1 MNAQKKA
8 ALIAGLK
15 AEGRM
20 DDRELFVFNNA
31 KSLPG
36 GSFGL
41 CLVSIAG
48 TTLYISDTDMA
59 SNVGR
64 LIAAIP
70 FAEMQNFKASTFPLN
85 PYAKFHWNGTP
96 VHLSGISKEMLAAV
110 GK

>member
-8 ALIAGLK
+8 ELIAKLN
-15 AEGRM
+15 AEGRI
-20 DDRELFVFNNA
+20 DSRNLYVFNNA
-31 KSLPG
+31 RMLPG
-36 GSFGL
+36 GGFGL

-48 TTLYISDTDMA
+48 TALYISDTDMA

-70 FAEMQNFKASTFPLN
+70 FAEMQSFKASTFPFN
-85 PYAKFHWNGTP
+85 PYAKFQWKGEA
-96 VHLSGISKEMLAAV
+96 VHLSGLSKEMLAAI

>member
-8 ALIAGLK
+8 ILITRLK
-15 AEGRM
+15 AEGRI

-41 CLVSIAG
+41 CLVSIAD

-70 FAEMQNFKASTFPLN
+70 FAEMQGFKASTFPLN
-85 PYAKFHWNGTP
+85 PYAKFLWTGEP
-96 VHLSGISKEMLAAV
+96 VHLSGLSKEMLAAI